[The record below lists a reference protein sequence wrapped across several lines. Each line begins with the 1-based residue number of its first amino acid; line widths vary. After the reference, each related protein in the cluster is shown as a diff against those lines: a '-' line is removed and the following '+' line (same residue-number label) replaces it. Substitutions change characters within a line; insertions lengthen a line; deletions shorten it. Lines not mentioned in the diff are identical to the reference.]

1 MEKFDVLVI
10 GSGSGMIVAASA
22 VGSGLKTALI
32 ESGPMGGTC
41 INRGCVPSKMLIHPA
56 DVAVMI
62 SEAEKVGVRARVNSI
77 DFGNIMTRMHELVT
91 EDVERQAR
99 AVETDPKIRWFKD
112 AAEFVS
118 DIYSENRRPHSK
130 SGQDF
135 HSIRSTARC
144 SPC

>member
-22 VGSGLKTALI
+22 VGSGMNTALI

-41 INRGCVPSKMLIHPA
+41 INRGCVPPKMLIHPA

-118 DIYSENRRPHSK
+118 EYTLKTGDHIVRADKIFIVSGARP
-130 SGQDF
+130 
-135 HSIRSTARC
+135 RC
-144 SPC
+144 SPR